1 MCTLVSGQAP
11 SNTGQPASQS
21 GGLKLFGAGSS
32 TSSQSEVKPAFGPG
46 LTPASSGAS
55 QSEAK
60 PSLGTGATSFS
71 FAAPPSSGSQ
81 TKPFS
86 FGGAGSTAATPF
98 SFKPGANATSTP
110 KPVVATGNVIAFAC
124 HSCLGCFDLRCYML
138 V

>member
-1 MCTLVSGQAP
+1 MCTIFSGQP
-11 SNTGQPASQS
+11 LSNTGQPTSQS

-32 TSSQSEVKPAFGPG
+32 ASSQSEAKPAFGAG
-46 LTPASSGAS
+46 LTPASSGAN

-60 PSLGTGATSFS
+60 PFS

-86 FGGAGSTAATPF
+86 FGGAGSSAATPF

-110 KPVVATGNVIAFAC
+110 KPVVAAGNIIVFAC
-124 HSCLGCFDLRCYML
+124 MP
-138 V
+138 